1 MHIHNDADQCVEW
14 SCDKTYSR
22 SQKKSTFRL
31 RTVFIT
37 VCVFITVA
45 ITIMRFYYRLRF
57 HTVAITLR
65 VHYAFTFSTV
75 SYSVPSDGGREY
87 AASGSHYVR
96 GPGLSSCAWKR
107 VFATRACGVRP
118 ALRGRRRDRGAS
130 ARGRVKLAILAVVR
144 VGD

>member
-1 MHIHNDADQCVEW
+1 MCYQYI
-14 SCDKTYSR
+14 YSR

-37 VCVFITVA
+37 ICVFITVA

-57 HTVAITLR
+57 HYRYNYPARALCVYISA
-65 VHYAFTFSTV
+65 VF
-75 SYSVPSDGGREY
+75 YSVPSDAGREY
-87 AASGSHYVR
+87 TASGSHYVR

-118 ALRGRRRDRGAS
+118 ARQTLRGRRRDRGAS